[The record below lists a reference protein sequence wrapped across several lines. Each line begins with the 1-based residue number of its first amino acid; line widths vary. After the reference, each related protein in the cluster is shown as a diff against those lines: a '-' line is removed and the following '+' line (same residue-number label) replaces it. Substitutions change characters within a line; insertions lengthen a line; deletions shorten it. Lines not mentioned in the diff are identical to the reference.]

1 MIVHLEKLIET
12 INNSKLQVNYLP
24 DMRVNEMTNYIQEL
38 VFLSTDYYK
47 LQGSQKSQRFH
58 QLILTTLGIC
68 KPYWH
73 PYYTTILLLLEMFIN
88 NTLCRIILLQDS
100 PKV

>member
-24 DMRVNEMTNYIQEL
+24 DMIVNEMTNYIQEL